1 MTPPPS
7 PQALN
12 RCHRIG
18 QTRDVTCTTYYCPG
32 TVEER
37 LLAYRAAESEARCA
51 EIAREVDRDKDH
63 RASLC
68 VTHVCA
74 RVQAA
79 GGAVAGRGDSGEA
92 EEAAVALLATS
103 VEQARPDP
111 HLILPPGYS
120 ADTI

>member
-1 MTPPPS
+1 MLTPRPPS
-7 PQALN
+7 QALN

-37 LLAYRAAESEARCA
+37 LLAYRAAESQARYA
-51 EIAREVDRDKDH
+51 EIAREVDRDRNL
-63 RASLC
+63 RASSC

-79 GGAVAGRGDSGEA
+79 GGAVVGRGDSSEA

-103 VEQARPDP
+103 VEQAQPDS
-111 HLILPPGYS
+111 HLV
-120 ADTI
+120 AA